1 MRSGGY
7 SGKVWREGRRGRC
20 SLSSWF
26 GVQSMGLWMMCVVRV
41 CDMRH
46 DGACP
51 DIVIEEGGGLLKA
64 THSPRYLA
72 GKCEKSTKEKG
83 E

>member
-1 MRSGGY
+1 MERF
-7 SGKVWREGRRGRC
+7 RGR
-20 SLSSWF
+20 
-26 GVQSMGLWMMCVVRV
+26 GEVVAEVQLVAGLESMGLWMMCVVRI

-51 DIVIEEGGGLLKA
+51 DIVIEEGGWLVKA
-64 THSPRYLA
+64 THSPQYLA
-72 GKCEKSTKEKG
+72 GNCENSTKEKD